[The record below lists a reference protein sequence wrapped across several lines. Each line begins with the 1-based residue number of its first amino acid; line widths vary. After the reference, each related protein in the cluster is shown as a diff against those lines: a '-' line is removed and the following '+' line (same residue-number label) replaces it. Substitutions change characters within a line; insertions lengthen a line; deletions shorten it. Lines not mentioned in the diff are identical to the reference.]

1 MIQKIEE
8 ILVKILGKTF
18 LVFLLLCNFIIAKD
32 SIKIEKVENNDIEFK
47 ILSNK
52 NEAYE
57 GEPIVVTLRLKIKKS
72 LPIVDYR
79 FYPPKFNNFW
89 VKEFNEE
96 KTKKYLLDTPKYLV
110 KELNYVIFP
119 QKSGI
124 LKVDPAV
131 INLAIPDKKEDLF
144 GLTVAVPKWISVRSN
159 PLEITIKPLPKEVD
173 LVGSFKIK
181 TYIDKKEIKPNEPVN
196 FSVEIFGKGNIE
208 DFEKIDLDIL
218 NATVFSDT
226 PIKIQKFKDKNL
238 SVKFIQKFSIVSNKN
253 FTIPSLKID
262 YFNPIRNKIET
273 LESKSIDIKVLNAQR
288 SEKLS
293 YKKPAEQNLN
303 KLSFLFGAIVGILI
317 TILIVLI
324 FYFFK
329 KREKKIRF
337 TNSDKELLNRVLPYI
352 SKDLELELFAK
363 ELYGNIYENKKYKI
377 DKKRLNKILKRYE
390 SKNKITIKI
399 NL

>member
-8 ILVKILGKTF
+8 ILVKILGKIF

-52 NEAYE
+52 NEAYV

-218 NATVFSDT
+218 NATVFSDM

-262 YFNPIRNKIET
+262 YFNPARNKIET

-377 DKKRLNKILKRYE
+377 DKKRLNKILKNYE
-390 SKNKITIKI
+390 NRNKSFAI
-399 NL
+399 